1 MHIYIIN
8 DLLSSPNMEE
18 HSKSH
23 DLPEVII
30 FLGSKRSTISS
41 QICILEAQK
50 TFENVTFVEIILISS
65 CFYLFN
71 AWVT

>member
-1 MHIYIIN
+1 MHICIIN

-18 HSKSH
+18 HSKSNN
-23 DLPEVII
+23 LPEAII

-50 TFENVTFVEIILISS
+50 TFHISQVTHAQDEIRM
-65 CFYLFN
+65 
-71 AWVT
+71 T

>member
-8 DLLSSPNMEE
+8 DLLPSPNMEE

-50 TFENVTFVEIILISS
+50 TFEISQVTHAL
-65 CFYLFN
+65 N
-71 AWVT
+71 K